1 MPAEAKETRIDRG
14 RLRSRARSMRMMPR
28 PPRRNM
34 KPEESPSM
42 MYWPLTRPGRKT
54 RGRTVPVT
62 GSWVLPM
69 PGGSTMTS

>member
-1 MPAEAKETRIDRG
+1 
-14 RLRSRARSMRMMPR
+14 MMPM

-34 KPEESPSM
+34 NPEERPSM

-54 RGRTVPVT
+54 TGRTAPVA
-62 GSWVLPM
+62 GSCALPM